1 MSVTTLTVW
10 HAPAHAQA
18 MNNGN
23 DIANRVTL
31 SVACTMEMQHFGY
44 EQLLNFWSISCKILT
59 IQCAQMTCV
68 KVRIYCVLIW
78 CLESVADQGFNVKD
92 FYIKECA

>member
-1 MSVTTLTVW
+1 MKMNVTTLTVW

-23 DIANRVTL
+23 DIANRVSL

-44 EQLLNFWSISCKILT
+44 EQLLNF
-59 IQCAQMTCV
+59 
-68 KVRIYCVLIW
+68 
-78 CLESVADQGFNVKD
+78 
-92 FYIKECA
+92 

>member
-1 MSVTTLTVW
+1 MIMGYFLWSPHQPRKFPPMKMNVTTLTVW

-23 DIANRVTL
+23 DIANRVSL

-44 EQLLNFWSISCKILT
+44 EQLLNF
-59 IQCAQMTCV
+59 
-68 KVRIYCVLIW
+68 
-78 CLESVADQGFNVKD
+78 
-92 FYIKECA
+92 